1 MIGLS
6 PSARSPGDM
15 KPSRRKPKKDP
26 RKPVN
31 NRRKLER
38 LLKQVLAG
46 KISLDSLRE
55 ESKPPQD

>member
-1 MIGLS
+1 
-6 PSARSPGDM
+6 M
-15 KPSRRKPKKDP
+15 KPSRGKPKKNP

-46 KISLDSLRE
+46 KISLDSLIE
-55 ESKPPQD
+55 DPQPPRA